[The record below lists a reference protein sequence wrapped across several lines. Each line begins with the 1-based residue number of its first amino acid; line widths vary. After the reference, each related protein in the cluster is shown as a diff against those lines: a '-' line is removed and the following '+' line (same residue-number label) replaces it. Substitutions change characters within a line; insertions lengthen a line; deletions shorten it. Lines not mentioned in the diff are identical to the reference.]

1 MMMRMSEHL
10 SPEGEA
16 IAAYGAATIAA
27 FKVLVICL
35 QSNGALEH
43 GEFPEALRLFIKA
56 STDKANEPVLEILQD
71 LRLNL
76 LD

>member
-1 MMMRMSEHL
+1 MSEDL

-16 IAAYGAATIAA
+16 IAAFGAATMAA
-27 FKVLVICL
+27 IKVLVVCL

-43 GEFPEALRLFIKA
+43 GQLPEALRLFIYA
-56 STDKANEPVLEILQD
+56 STDKADEPMLEILRD
-71 LRLNL
+71 LRHAI

>member
-1 MMMRMSEHL
+1 MSENV

-35 QSNGALEH
+35 QSNGALER
-43 GEFPEALRLFIKA
+43 GQFTEALRLFINK
-56 STDKANEPVLEILQD
+56 STDKADAPMLEILRN
-71 LRLNL
+71 LRVNL